1 MLTGLQAGKEYSL
14 STAFPTWAWSHP
26 STELSLA
33 RSLRRIKLSNP
44 IPLIY
49 SDTPHHGC
57 AYTATNLF
65 IHPQTFLWVNKWN
78 EGIIILKKK
87 FNLPF
92 FGNSGLS
99 LQPFTLLHF
108 CSFLYSV
115 FCLWGDLCHSSPQ
128 WHKLR
133 QFFSRGIWQ
142 QHLMPQLNL
151 DQLRVSNVK
160 SKIKSLFSPRWTHI
174 FYQAWL
180 ESLSVQP
187 STSSRLCSTK
197 LNIG

>member
-78 EGIIILKKK
+78 EGIILLKKK
-87 FNLPF
+87 FNLPLF
-92 FGNSGLS
+92 WEFWIESTAIHLAA
-99 LQPFTLLHF
+99 FLLF
-108 CSFLYSV
+108 SV
-115 FCLWGDLCHSSPQ
+115 FCFLPLGRFVSLISSVTQ
-128 WHKLR
+128 IETV
-133 QFFSRGIWQ
+133 FFRRYLTAASHATAKPG
-142 QHLMPQLNL
+142 PA
-151 DQLRVSNVK
+151 K
-160 SKIKSLFSPRWTHI
+160 SEQCKEQNKIFIFS
-174 FYQAWL
+174 
-180 ESLSVQP
+180 
-187 STSSRLCSTK
+187 
-197 LNIG
+197 